1 MAPVSLKE
9 IKTTLT
15 NSPRPPKIRELAR
28 LMGVADTDYRSFR
41 RQVRESI
48 QNGDIERL
56 RGGRLIVP
64 SSAGRIKGRLLV
76 ARSGIGFVVP
86 DDSTDEVFIS
96 ENDLGGALHGETVI
110 VELKKFR
117 LGKSREGRVIKV
129 LNRDG
134 TQLVGKL
141 ERSRFGWRVTPNDPR
156 IAGKI
161 ELSNIDG
168 FRVKPDFIVVVRL
181 DDWTA
186 DYLPPT
192 GRIVEVLGLAGT
204 PGVDIDA
211 LVKSSGVPV
220 EFSAAALAETKK
232 INKTLPAREIA
243 RRVDLRDLTVFTID
257 PADAKDHDDAVS
269 YEELKKGG
277 IRLSVHI
284 ADVSHYVPAG
294 SQLDKD
300 SLLRGNSIYL
310 VDRVIPMLPEKLS
323 GDLCS
328 LHEGV
333 DRLALTVFINFDK
346 RGAIIKHEIVESV
359 IRSRASL
366 NYIEVQKCLDGK
378 PAPELKPYA
387 ELLKKMNDLAGK
399 LRAVRIAAGSLD
411 FDLPEPKVV
420 LDKEGNVVDIFR
432 YPRYDSHRLIEEFML
447 IANRLVAKTMA
458 GMAAPVLY
466 RVHDKPDKLKIN
478 SLAELL
484 KELGYNFSFRG
495 EITPK
500 KIQRVLEQA
509 TANKDEGFVHRLL
522 LRSLA
527 KAVYQPVNIGHFGL
541 AFDIYAHFTSPI
553 RRYPDL
559 HLHRVIKLHLN
570 KKLNSQTAP
579 PIREAL
585 KNIGLH
591 CSRTE
596 LQADGLERESIKIKF
611 VEYFAGQIGSTFK
624 GVVSGVVRTGLFVE
638 IDELMAEGF
647 VAFASFGDD
656 YYIYDEGKH
665 QATGRRSKKRFR
677 LGDPIEVIVV
687 KVDRERREIE
697 FYPAQTPARQKSK
710 KKR

>member
-1 MAPVSLKE
+1 MTAITLTE
-9 IKTTLT
+9 IKTTLN

-41 RQVRESI
+41 RQVREAI

-56 RGGRLIVP
+56 RGGRLVVP
-64 SSAGRIKGRLLV
+64 SSAGKVKGRLLV

-86 DDSTDEVFIS
+86 DDSSDEVFIA
-96 ENDLGGALHGETVI
+96 ENELGGALHGETVI

-117 LGKSREGRVIKV
+117 LGKSREGRIVRV
-129 LNRDG
+129 LGRNG

-141 ERSRFGWRVTPNDPR
+141 ERSPFGWRLTPGDPR
-156 IAGKI
+156 IAVKI
-161 ELSNIDG
+161 ELSGVDG
-168 FRVKPDFIVVVRL
+168 FRVKPDYIVVVRL
-181 DDWTA
+181 DEWTA
-186 DYLPPT
+186 DYLPPR
-192 GRIVEVLGLAGT
+192 GRIVEVLGPAGS

-211 LVKSSGVPV
+211 LVKSSGLPV
-220 EFSAAALAETKK
+220 EFTAAALAETKK
-232 INKTLPAREIA
+232 IRKNLSARELSGRI
-243 RRVDLRDLTVFTID
+243 DLRELTVFTID

-269 YEELKKGG
+269 YEELKTGG
-277 IRLSVHI
+277 VRLGVHI

-294 SQLDKD
+294 SQLDREA
-300 SLLRGNSIYL
+300 LLRGNSIYL
-310 VDRVIPMLPEKLS
+310 VDRVIPMLPQKLS
-323 GDLCS
+323 ADLCS
-328 LHEGV
+328 LHEGEERLTLSV
-333 DRLALTVFINFDK
+333 LIDFDR
-346 RGAIIKHEIVESV
+346 RGNIVKHEIVESI

-366 NYIEVQKCLDGK
+366 NYHEVQKCLDGK
-378 PAPELKPYA
+378 PSPELMPYS
-387 ELLKKMNDLAGK
+387 ELLQKMNALAGR
-399 LRAVRIAAGSLD
+399 LRTARLAAGSLD
-411 FDLPEPKVV
+411 FDLPEPKLV

-432 YPRYDSHRLIEEFML
+432 HPRYDSHRLIEEFML
-447 IANRLVAKTMA
+447 VANRLVAKTMA

-484 KELGYNFSFRG
+484 KDLGYNFSFRG

-500 KIQRVLEQA
+500 KVQRVLEQA
-509 TANKDEGFVHRLL
+509 TGHKDEEFVHRLL

-541 AFDIYAHFTSPI
+541 AFDIYGHFTSPI

-559 HLHRVIKLHLN
+559 HLHRVIKLHLHRR
-570 KKLNSQTAP
+570 LNSQTAA

-591 CSRTE
+591 CSSTE

-624 GVVSGVVRTGLFVE
+624 GTVSGVVRTGLFVE
-638 IDELMAEGF
+638 IDELLAEGF
-647 VAFASFGDD
+647 LSFSSLGDD
-656 YYIYDEGKH
+656 YYIFDQGKH
-665 QATGRRSKKRFR
+665 QAIGRNNKKRFR

-697 FYPAQTPARQKSK
+697 FYPAQTAGPRAG
-710 KKR
+710 KKRH